1 MLGYQYWREYLL
13 LNTKVFIE
21 LIARNDDTHV
31 FSTYTQETVKQNA
44 DGAIRIESSDNA
56 ER

>member
-1 MLGYQYWREYLL
+1 MREYLL